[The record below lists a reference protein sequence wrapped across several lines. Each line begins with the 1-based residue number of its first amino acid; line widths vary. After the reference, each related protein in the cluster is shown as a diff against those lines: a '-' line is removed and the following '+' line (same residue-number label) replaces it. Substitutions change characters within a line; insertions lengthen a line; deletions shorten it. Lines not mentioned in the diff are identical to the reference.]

1 MKGLPLLL
9 LSTTVGLTVL
19 GLEWSVAMATTAI
32 AATAGAGPSAFDIG
46 NLTGNAALVA
56 IFWWYISKIVPK
68 REEQSA
74 VTIRELTQAFRD
86 EAKEERDLH
95 RESIDK
101 MCAAHGEQM
110 KQLIAAIKG
119 Q

>member
-1 MKGLPLLL
+1 MKGLSLLL

-19 GLEWSVAMATTAI
+19 GLEWSVAMATAAI
-32 AATAGAGPSAFDIG
+32 ATTTDAGPSAFDIG
-46 NLTGNAALVA
+46 NLTGNAAFVA
-56 IFWWYISKIVPK
+56 IFWWYLTKIVPK
-68 REEQSA
+68 HEEQSA
-74 VTIRELTQAFRD
+74 ETIRQLAQAFRD
-86 EAKEERDLH
+86 EAKEERNLH